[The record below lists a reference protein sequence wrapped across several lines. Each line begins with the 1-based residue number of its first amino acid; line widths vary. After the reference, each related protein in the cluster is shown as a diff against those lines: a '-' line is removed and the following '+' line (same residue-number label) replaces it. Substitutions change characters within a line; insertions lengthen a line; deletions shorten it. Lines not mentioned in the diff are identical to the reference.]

1 MRPATARPARAP
13 HLPAPEQLGEGLF
26 FRKDVF
32 IMNSGN
38 CFVVGILVAMSFQFP
53 SNGGRGACFSGL
65 ILTVTPCCSV
75 RVCTDFCCSVRCC
88 NQCNQC
94 QCSHQITAAFKL
106 SLLVAFML
114 ISILINC
121 SFIPAAHVCI
131 ASVTI
136 IVTCSASIVV
146 VVPVLDTRHWSQ
158 SCRLIPAIGRVETS
172 VSHRRSH

>member
-1 MRPATARPARAP
+1 
-13 HLPAPEQLGEGLF
+13 
-26 FRKDVF
+26 
-32 IMNSGN
+32 MNSGN

-75 RVCTDFCCSVRCC
+75 LVCTDFCCSVRFC
-88 NQCNQC
+88 NQCNPW
-94 QCSHQITAAFKL
+94 SHQITFAFKL

-146 VVPVLDTRHWSQ
+146 VVPVLDTRHWNQ
-158 SCRLIPAIGRVETS
+158 SCLFDSCYRPSRDFRLAPPFPLIVE
-172 VSHRRSH
+172 

>member
-1 MRPATARPARAP
+1 
-13 HLPAPEQLGEGLF
+13 
-26 FRKDVF
+26 
-32 IMNSGN
+32 MNSGN
-38 CFVVGILVAMSFQFP
+38 CFVVGILVATSCQFP
-53 SNGGRGACFSGL
+53 SNGGRGACFLGS

-75 RVCTDFCCSVRCC
+75 CVCTNFCSLFSAVI
-88 NQCNQC
+88 
-94 QCSHQITAAFKL
+94 QCSPLFTALFKL

-146 VVPVLDTRHWSQ
+146 VVPIWIPGTGLKVVF
-158 SCRLIPAIGRVETS
+158 LIPAIGRVETS
-172 VSHRRSH
+172 VSHRCSH

>member
-1 MRPATARPARAP
+1 M
-13 HLPAPEQLGEGLF
+13 
-26 FRKDVF
+26 F

-38 CFVVGILVAMSFQFP
+38 CFVVGILVAVSCQFP
-53 SNGGRGACFSGL
+53 SNGGRGACFLGL

-75 RVCTDFCCSVRCC
+75 RVCTDFCCSVRVY
-88 NQCNQC
+88 NQCNPW
-94 QCSHQITAAFKL
+94 SHQITFAFKL

-146 VVPVLDTRHWSQ
+146 VVPDLDTRHWNQ
-158 SCRLIPAIGRVETS
+158 SCLFDSYYRPSRDFRLAPPFPLIVE
-172 VSHRRSH
+172 

>member
-1 MRPATARPARAP
+1 
-13 HLPAPEQLGEGLF
+13 
-26 FRKDVF
+26 
-32 IMNSGN
+32 MNSGN
-38 CFVVGILVAMSFQFP
+38 CFVVGILAAMSFQFP

-65 ILTVTPCCSV
+65 IPTVTPCCSV
-75 RVCTDFCCSVRCC
+75 RVCTDFCCSVLCC
-88 NQCNQC
+88 N
-94 QCSHQITAAFKL
+94 QCSHQITAVFKL

-136 IVTCSASIVV
+136 IIDTCSASIVV

-158 SCRLIPAIGRVETS
+158 SCLFDSCYTPSGGFRLAPPFPLILG
-172 VSHRRSH
+172 